1 MMKLNFIKIKN
12 LVRYHKQVETRNGLI
27 FMRMK
32 KRPLIFI
39 KDVKFDSAI

>member
-1 MMKLNFIKIKN
+1 VMKLNFIKVKN

-32 KRPLIFI
+32 KRPLVFI
-39 KDVKFDSAI
+39 RDVSVNSAV

>member
-12 LVRYHKQVETRNGLI
+12 LVRYHKQVETRNGLV

-39 KDVKFDSAI
+39 KDARFESTI